1 MVPSENFW
9 SDRGLLDHQTDL
21 DRINYLMNH
30 GSKEF
35 ELGRLFKNGQWNKL
49 NSSKSSFLIRHRRH
63 RRQVFV
69 SRESDRLDLFSS
81 SFRSTRVTQYRSYY
95 MMYIMVYF
103 TLSLCHKYYIICR
116 SFLIYYLYRKSINR
130 IIVGSSLDSFDS
142 E

>member
-63 RRQVFV
+63 RRQVYV
-69 SRESDRLDLFSS
+69 SRESDGDRLDFIPS
-81 SFRSTRVTQYRSYY
+81 SFRGTRVTQYR
-95 MMYIMVYF
+95 
-103 TLSLCHKYYIICR
+103 
-116 SFLIYYLYRKSINR
+116 
-130 IIVGSSLDSFDS
+130 
-142 E
+142 